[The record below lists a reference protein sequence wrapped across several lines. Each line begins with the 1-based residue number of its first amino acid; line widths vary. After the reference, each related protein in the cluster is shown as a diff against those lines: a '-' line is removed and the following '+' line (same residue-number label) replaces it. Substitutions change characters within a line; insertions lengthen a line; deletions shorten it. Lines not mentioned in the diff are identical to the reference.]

1 MNIKEIDELRQELAI
16 YIDANY
22 VDNLSDT
29 DIVRF
34 SLETERALA
43 SAMHVN

>member
-1 MNIKEIDELRQELAI
+1 MNIKKIDELRQELAI

-22 VDNLSDT
+22 VDNLSDP

-34 SLETERALA
+34 SLETERVLA
-43 SAMHVN
+43 AEMHVS

>member
-1 MNIKEIDELRQELAI
+1 MNKIDELRQELAI

-34 SLETERALA
+34 SLETERALTEE
-43 SAMHVN
+43 MQIK